1 MDLVELQAKARN
13 GTFMN
18 RYPYAHATMTVR
30 EAYRQESVRI
40 EAKFEKMF
48 GEAILTEL
56 GLKRETDI
64 TREAAAKNA
73 AIDALLKKVFN
84 LCWEAGHKDVL
95 EHCKMVIMQPSG
107 GFTEVVGEALDLV
120 PVIKSAVELGK
131 VVSW

>member
-18 RYPYAHATMTVR
+18 KYPYAHATMTVR

-48 GEAILTEL
+48 GDAILEEI

-73 AIDALLKKVFN
+73 AIDVLLKKVFTT
-84 LCWEAGHKDVL
+84 CWESGH
-95 EHCKMVIMQPSG
+95 SG
-107 GFTEVVGEALDLV
+107 GFTEVVSEAFDIV
-120 PVIKSAVELGK
+120 PIVKAAVELGK
-131 VVSW
+131 VVGW

>member
-13 GTFMN
+13 GAFMN

-56 GLKRETDI
+56 GIKRETDI

-73 AIDALLKKVFN
+73 AIDALLKKMFSV
-84 LCWEAGHKDVL
+84 CWEEGHA
-95 EHCKMVIMQPSG
+95 G
-107 GFTEVVGEALDLV
+107 GFTEVVNSAFDLV
-120 PVIKSAVELGK
+120 QVVKVAVELGK
-131 VVSW
+131 TLGW

>member
-18 RYPYAHATMTVR
+18 SLPYAHNNREVR

-48 GEAILTEL
+48 GEAILEEI

-73 AIDALLKKVFN
+73 AIDAILKKVFN
-84 LCWEAGHKDVL
+84 LCWEAGHAN
-95 EHCKMVIMQPSG
+95 
-107 GFTEVVGEALDLV
+107 GFTEVVSEALDIV
-120 PVIKSAVELGK
+120 SVVKAAVELGK
-131 VVSW
+131 VVGW

>member
-18 RYPYAHATMTVR
+18 NLPYAHNNREVR

-48 GEAILTEL
+48 GEAILEEI

-73 AIDALLKKVFN
+73 AIYSLLKKVFN
-84 LCWEAGHKDVL
+84 LCEEAGH
-95 EHCKMVIMQPSG
+95 SG
-107 GFTEVVGEALDLV
+107 GSTEVVGEAIELV